1 VTVLE
6 VDPADHPNP
15 AAAMGA
21 LQGSMLFDGHGMQP
35 DVVFGILGMLGEKA
49 GQIFVVGCEPAS
61 VDYGM
66 ELSAPVA
73 AAVDEAVRIVLDMV
87 AAAGQD
93 PARRPD
99 DAAPRQLTVI
109 DER

>member
-1 VTVLE
+1 M
-6 VDPADHPNP
+6 D
-15 AAAMGA
+15 
-21 LQGSMLFDGHGMQP
+21 
-35 DVVFGILGMLGEKA
+35 
-49 GQIFVVGCEPAS
+49 
-61 VDYGM
+61 
-66 ELSAPVA
+66 LSEPVA

-99 DAAPRQLTVI
+99 DAALRQLTVT